1 MKRNTTIMLA
11 IICIILAA
19 VTLALNWGKFFPE
32 EKKPEPVYRTE
43 KKAPVIRIPEKE
55 KAYKIETEIKP
66 PVSEEKPA
74 RVSEAPAI
82 APRIIRVEKSYEE
95 IHQEVINFF
104 DYLDQK
110 DYIKAYGLK
119 EGTYKYFLKLMEKLS
134 ANPPAVSGETQDI
147 YILTHNIAHFY
158 RIAGEKNISLIKDI
172 ISNERETTEPTM
184 GLLYEWVTKG
194 IKEDRKE
201 IKTSMKDLYEYA
213 GFFLNTLGGKA
224 YLSRRDSKTRMLVT
238 YYSILTLDKANKEKL
253 NRHGIDIRP
262 LLALL
267 LDDIH
272 NQKNLSRKSKYLK
285 KLNSI
290 REKRGHVKN

>member
-1 MKRNTTIMLA
+1 MKRNAVITLTIT
-11 IICIILAA
+11 CIILAA
-19 VTLALNWGKFFPE
+19 VALVFNWEKFIPE

-55 KAYKIETEIKP
+55 KVYKIKKEIESLVPK
-66 PVSEEKPA
+66 EKPA
-74 RVSEAPAI
+74 GVPETPAI
-82 APRIIRVEKSYEE
+82 APRIIRVEKSFEE

-110 DYIKAYGLK
+110 DYIEAYKLK
-119 EGTYKYFLKLMEKLS
+119 KGTYKHFLKLMERLS
-134 ANPPAVSGETQDI
+134 ANPPVVSGETQDI

-158 RIAGEKNISLIKDI
+158 RVIGKKNISLIKDI
-172 ISNERETTEPTM
+172 FSNEREITEPTM
-184 GLLYEWVTKG
+184 GLIYEWGTKG
-194 IKEDRKE
+194 IEDDKKE

-238 YYSILTLDKANKEKL
+238 YYSILILDKANKEKL
-253 NRHGIDIRP
+253 NRHGIDVRP
-262 LLALL
+262 PLTLL

-272 NQKNLSRKSKYLK
+272 NQKNLDRKTEYLK
-285 KLNSI
+285 KLNAI
-290 REKRGHVKN
+290 KNNWR